1 MKTSNLTTSTQF
13 KALALIIDTMERQGY
28 TIDKYCEAGYNENSG
43 YIYIW
48 SEDIPVSFG
57 IADYAY
63 NRGEK
68 VQCIFSEPVTG
79 EEFIG
84 DNLED
89 IENQYNEWFC
99 VMVEDGNLFE
109 EDRFM
114 F

>member
-1 MKTSNLTTSTQF
+1 M
-13 KALALIIDTMERQGY
+13 
-28 TIDKYCEAGYNENSG
+28 
-43 YIYIW
+43 
-48 SEDIPVSFG
+48 
-57 IADYAY
+57 
-63 NRGEK
+63 
-68 VQCIFSEPVTG
+68 
-79 EEFIG
+79 G